1 MPNRLST
8 FRMIDN
14 AEINGSTLSLG
25 APRKVFQAE
34 TVVTPGDGNGRS
46 GGEILI
52 WSHGRFKCAK
62 IVRTQTH
69 LPMVSIIRLF
79 FNHAALAVFAFFF
92 FKFLVFGFS
101 LFARCFFLNF

>member
-1 MPNRLST
+1 M
-8 FRMIDN
+8 FRTINN

-46 GGEILI
+46 GAEFAI

-62 IVRTQTH
+62 IVRNTA
-69 LPMVSIIRLF
+69 PIYP
-79 FNHAALAVFAFFF
+79 
-92 FKFLVFGFS
+92 
-101 LFARCFFLNF
+101 

>member
-1 MPNRLST
+1 MPNRLSM

-46 GGEILI
+46 GAEFAI

-62 IVRTQTH
+62 IVRIQPPSTH
-69 LPMVSIIRLF
+69 MMPT
-79 FNHAALAVFAFFF
+79 H
-92 FKFLVFGFS
+92 FS
-101 LFARCFFLNF
+101 LSF